1 MMNKIERIMKM
12 IVQKK
17 CKNKKCN
24 KVLPKNSK
32 SKYCE
37 NCLNKRADLTKMGA
51 KTVLGSIGC
60 YIAHSAIK
68 DHFFKK

>member
-1 MMNKIERIMKM
+1 M

-37 NCLNKRADLTKMGA
+37 NCLNKRADLTKLGA

-60 YIAHSAIK
+60 FIFLSVTK
-68 DHFFKK
+68 GRFSKK

>member
-1 MMNKIERIMKM
+1 M

-37 NCLNKRADLTKMGA
+37 NCLNKRADLTKLGA

-60 YIAHSAIK
+60 YIALSA
-68 DHFFKK
+68 